1 MKTAMQQA
9 IKEIA
14 ELWSSPSDQPT
25 YTQIFNI
32 LESKLP
38 IEKQQIID
46 SWENGYE
53 HASGVN
59 IDKDKYHGSQYYNET
74 FKTK

>member
-1 MKTAMQQA
+1 MKTALQQA

-46 SWENGYE
+46 AYE
-53 HASGVN
+53 EGQRAEAKQEFWTKGN
-59 IDKDKYHGSQYYNET
+59 KYYTET